1 MKPITFSREE
11 TKAIV
16 GDIQDYFR
24 EELDQSIGAI
34 PAEMLMQF
42 FAEKMGAYFYNR
54 GLYDAQAL
62 VRKWNGKF
70 PASNKSLQVR
80 CARGT
85 ATQSPLPASQCPG
98 NRRWIQLVFDA
109 FLLQQGATSMLDARD
124 AMLAADRMRFGG
136 ANRSVL

>member
-1 MKPITFSREE
+1 MKPIKFSREE

-34 PAEMLMQF
+34 PAEMLMAF

-62 VRKWNGKF
+62 VRKKIDDVSDEIF
-70 PASNKSLQVR
+70 SLEQVTGSSR
-80 CARGT
+80 
-85 ATQSPLPASQCPG
+85 
-98 NRRWIQLVFDA
+98 
-109 FLLQQGATSMLDARD
+109 
-124 AMLAADRMRFGG
+124 
-136 ANRSVL
+136 